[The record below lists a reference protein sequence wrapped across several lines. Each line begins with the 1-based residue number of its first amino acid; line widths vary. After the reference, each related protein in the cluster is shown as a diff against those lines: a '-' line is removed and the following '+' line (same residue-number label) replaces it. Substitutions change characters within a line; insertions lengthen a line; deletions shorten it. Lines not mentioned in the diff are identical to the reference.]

1 MLRHHW
7 RRTNDLYYIWSVN
20 CALLA
25 EFDET
30 LLEKEEEITQL
41 RGQLAG
47 SKQEADMLLPMW
59 ATEQAWS
66 LMRIPAL
73 LYKVQQSQPKFAM
86 LLLETIKYLEL
97 VTFLNN
103 GGNSCSTTSL

>member
-41 RGQLAG
+41 RDQ
-47 SKQEADMLLPMW
+47 
-59 ATEQAWS
+59 QAAAK
-66 LMRIPAL
+66 RR
-73 LYKVQQSQPKFAM
+73 
-86 LLLETIKYLEL
+86 
-97 VTFLNN
+97 
-103 GGNSCSTTSL
+103 